1 MIEIFIFQLHIIA
14 VVYIFVKNWQNRTL
28 RDAFLGL
35 GVFLLVFSIG
45 WALTGSLSYAIYP
58 DAWKTPY
65 FNHDTLSLVLLS
77 IFESF
82 FFYHFFFKDKI
93 DEQNLKVTGN
103 ERI

>member
-1 MIEIFIFQLHIIA
+1 MF
-14 VVYIFVKNWQNRTL
+14 FVKNWQNRTL

-45 WALTGSLSYAIYP
+45 WAMTGSLSYAVYP

-77 IFESF
+77 VSKVSSSTTFSS
-82 FFYHFFFKDKI
+82 KI
-93 DEQNLKVTGN
+93 KLMK
-103 ERI
+103 II